1 MKKIVF
7 GHHPCIDGV
16 ASMWAVKQALPGED
30 VDFHGMNYAHSQHN
44 TKRILNL
51 VKAGSGGEP
60 VEVFFVDY
68 LPNDTSVIQVL
79 LDAGHKV
86 NVFDHHQSAKHN
98 LDAVKSANARNPN
111 LRTVFDYRYSGGKIA
126 WRAMNPDQP
135 IPPILELIDRMDLL
149 RLRNETEEKA
159 AAYIDSFPLHDDP
172 KLNISQFS
180 TFHELMEQ
188 GGIDA
193 LADLGADIWMHEM
206 VRAERLLKRQYDV
219 EIDGEH
225 YPAVRIQDMTHLGRV
240 EVTHMANVMTSPE
253 HPVALMVKQ
262 NRALVSVSVRV
273 HPDVSETTYDVVEKL
288 KEEAR
293 KVATPEEACKITGGG
308 RGRKG
313 QIGQAAVQMPTSVA
327 DKLGLTERSKAQA
340 QPEKVAQRGRG

>member
-30 VDFHGMNYAHSQHN
+30 VAFHGMNYAHSQHN

-51 VKAGSGGEP
+51 VKAETGSEP
-60 VEVFFVDY
+60 AEVFFVDY
-68 LPNDTSVIQVL
+68 LPNDTSVIQTL

-86 NVFDHHQSAKHN
+86 NVFDHHQSAAHN
-98 LDAVKSANARNPN
+98 LDAVKAANARNPN
-111 LRTVFDYRYSGGKIA
+111 LRTVFEYRYSGGKIA
-126 WRAMNPDQP
+126 WRAMNPDKP
-135 IPPILELIDRMDLL
+135 MPPILELIDRMDLL
-149 RLRNETEEKA
+149 KLKNEEEEKA

-172 KLNISQFS
+172 KLNIAQFS
-180 TFHELMEQ
+180 HFNELIEQ
-188 GGIDA
+188 GGLAA
-193 LADLGADIWMHEM
+193 LADLGAEIWMHEM
-206 VRAERLLKRQYDV
+206 MRAERLLKRQYDV
-219 EIDGEH
+219 EIGGES
-225 YPAVRIQDMTHLGRV
+225 YPTVRIKDMTHMGRV
-240 EVTHMANVMTSPE
+240 EVTHMAHAMTSPE

-273 HPDVSETTYDVVEKL
+273 HPDCSEMTYDVVEKL
-288 KEEAR
+288 KREAC
-293 KVATPEEACKITGGG
+293 KVATPQEMEKISGGG

-327 DKLGLTERSKAQA
+327 DKLGLVEHQKTQG
-340 QPEKVAQRGRG
+340 QQQGRG